1 MKIEAG
7 KYYKSRDGQ
16 VFGPL
21 FFTSNPFY
29 PWVCG
34 DRSWTIDGEFERLVR
49 SELDLVEEAPSPGG
63 ISHED
68 IDRRIQENLKQQTST
83 DPKGQAGSE
92 KPQLHLI
99 PTIAMQELAASLAD
113 GAARYGAY
121 NWRDTRVSASTYI
134 SAMMR
139 HTDAYRDGEELTT
152 DSLVTHL
159 GAIMANCS
167 ILLDAAK
174 HGTLD
179 DDRPKR

>member
-7 KYYKSRDGQ
+7 KYYLTRDKSR
-16 VFGPL
+16 VAGPMREEQGPSPN
-21 FFTSNPFY
+21 FTRFDPKSSIY
-29 PWVCG
+29 YSECG
-34 DRSWTIDGEFERLVR
+34 RYLGPGHDHL
-49 SELDLVEEAPSPGG
+49 LDLVEEAPRQPP
-63 ISHED
+63 
-68 IDRRIQENLKQQTST
+68 ST

-113 GAARYGAY
+113 GATRYGAY
-121 NWRDTRVSASTYI
+121 NWRNTRVSASTYI

-179 DDRPKR
+179 DDRPK